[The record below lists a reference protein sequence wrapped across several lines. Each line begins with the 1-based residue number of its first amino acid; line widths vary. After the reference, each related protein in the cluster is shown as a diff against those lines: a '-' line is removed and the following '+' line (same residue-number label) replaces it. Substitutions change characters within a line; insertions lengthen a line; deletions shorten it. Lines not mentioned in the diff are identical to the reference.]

1 MADVF
6 TTALAAANCS
16 SSCTQ
21 HALQAADKGQQ
32 EEVPVRKALNM
43 PCRQQNQGQQEE
55 IPVRKA
61 GVAVI
66 RQLIRGSG
74 QQGTAVAASHHRGH
88 HRRLVAALLLQ
99 ELQVQPGGHRDLVA
113 GLV

>member
-1 MADVF
+1 M
-6 TTALAAANCS
+6 
-16 SSCTQ
+16 
-21 HALQAADKGQQ
+21 
-32 EEVPVRKALNM
+32 
-43 PCRQQNQGQQEE
+43 
-55 IPVRKA
+55 
-61 GVAVI
+61 I

-88 HRRLVAALLLQ
+88 HSRLVAALLLQ